1 MTHDTGAEGMMSDM
15 GTFRVDL
22 QIENPLRPAER
33 AIVHSALVD
42 TGSELSWFPAEVL
55 ESLGIQ
61 RSEVR
66 RFRQA
71 SGAVI
76 ERWVGHAFVLLAG
89 ARTVDDVVFAQPG
102 DLTLLGS
109 RSLEGLNLT
118 IDPILKRLVDA
129 GPAPAAAN
137 C

>member
-1 MTHDTGAEGMMSDM
+1 MSDM
-15 GTFRVDL
+15 GIFRVDL
-22 QIENPLRPAER
+22 EIENPLRPAER
-33 AIVHSALVD
+33 AIVRSALVAS
-42 TGSELSWFPAEVL
+42 GSELSWFPAELL
-55 ESLGIQ
+55 ESLGIE

-76 ERWVGHAFVLLAG
+76 ERWVGHAFVYLAG
-89 ARTVDDVVFAQPG
+89 AHTIDDVVFAQPG

-129 GPAPAAAN
+129 GPAPAAAASY
-137 C
+137 

>member
-1 MTHDTGAEGMMSDM
+1 MSDM

-22 QIENPLRPAER
+22 EIENPLRPAQR
-33 AIVHSALVD
+33 ATVRSALVD
-42 TGSELSWFPAEVL
+42 TGSELSWLPAEVL
-55 ESLGIQ
+55 ESLGIE

-76 ERWVGHAFVLLAG
+76 ERWVGHAFVHLAG

-118 IDPILKRLVDA
+118 IDPISKRLVDA
-129 GPAPAAAN
+129 GPAPAAALV
-137 C
+137 

>member
-1 MTHDTGAEGMMSDM
+1 MSDM

-22 QIENPLRPAER
+22 EIENPVRPGER
-33 AIVHSALVD
+33 AIVRSALVD
-42 TGSELSWFPAEVL
+42 TGSELSWLPSAVL
-55 ESLGIQ
+55 ESLGIE

-76 ERWVGHAFVLLAG
+76 ERWVGHAFLYLAG
-89 ARTVDDVVFAQPG
+89 ARTVDDVVFAEPR

-118 IDPILKRLVDA
+118 IDPVSRRLVDA
-129 GPAPAAAN
+129 GPAPAAAVV
-137 C
+137 